1 MARIHSLADGAPQP
15 RPESHSASADR
26 TARSTVALLA
36 LLAFAS
42 TLATAVVFPNIGSFV
57 RDRFA
62 LSDTEASLFAVSY
75 LAAHVVFAFIW
86 GAVADRIGRK
96 KPLLLAGYVATALF
110 HFALP
115 FVDDYPML
123 LLVRFGE
130 GAMSILGFSLVM
142 ALAVDLA
149 RRENYGRVMGIMGA
163 SIALANTV
171 AFPLGGAIGAHSMVL
186 LCGTGAVVLLLCAA
200 LGWRKLDDGGA
211 GRARSLREAFL
222 VLRARPLLAIPYG
235 FTFIDRF
242 TVGFFAVTF
251 PLYAARAFGM
261 DAAESGRLLSG
272 YLLPFSLLTMPIGR
286 LVDRVGGTKLM
297 VGGSL
302 AYGIVIMFVASVP
315 QSMLLPLMIV
325 SGVLASV
332 MYAPSLWLVAAHAP
346 GEMRASAMG
355 GYNAA
360 GSIGFA
366 LGPITGAVISDLF
379 GYPAAFITAGISE
392 LLCVVLFLPLMRLLP
407 RWRVDAAAL
416 DQHNARA

>member
-1 MARIHSLADGAPQP
+1 MTAPDILEARAHGAAGGT
-15 RPESHSASADR
+15 RGEND
-26 TARSTVALLA
+26 ARVRRSPVLLLA

-57 RDRFA
+57 RDRFT
-62 LSDTEASLFAVSY
+62 LTDTEASLFAVSY
-75 LAAHVVFAFIW
+75 LAAHVIFAFIW
-86 GAVADRIGRK
+86 GAVADRIGKK
-96 KPLLLAGYVATALF
+96 KPLLLAGYVSTALF

-142 ALAVDLA
+142 AMAMDIA

-171 AFPLGGAIGAHSMVL
+171 AFPLGGAIGAHSMLL
-186 LCGTGAVVLLLCAA
+186 LCSAGAAILLLCAA
-200 LGWRKLDDGGA
+200 LGWRGLDDGIA
-211 GRARSLREAFL
+211 GRARSLSDAIF
-222 VLRARPLLAIPYG
+222 VLRSRPMLAIPYG

-261 DAAESGRLLSG
+261 DAAESGRLLSA
-272 YLLPFSLLTMPIGR
+272 YLLPFSLLTMPVGR
-286 LVDRVGGTKLM
+286 LVDRIGGLKLM
-297 VGGSL
+297 VGGSI
-302 AYGIVIMFVASVP
+302 AYGVVIMFVASVP
-315 QSMLLPLMIV
+315 QSMLLPLMV
-325 SGVLASV
+325 TSGVLASV

-346 GEMRASAMG
+346 GEKRASAMG

-366 LGPITGAVISDLF
+366 LGPITGAVVSDLF
-379 GYPAAFITAGISE
+379 GYTAAFVSAGVSE
-392 LLCVVLFLPLMRLLP
+392 LLCVALFLPVMRALL
-407 RWRVDAAAL
+407 RR
-416 DQHNARA
+416 NATAETLSRPDGT